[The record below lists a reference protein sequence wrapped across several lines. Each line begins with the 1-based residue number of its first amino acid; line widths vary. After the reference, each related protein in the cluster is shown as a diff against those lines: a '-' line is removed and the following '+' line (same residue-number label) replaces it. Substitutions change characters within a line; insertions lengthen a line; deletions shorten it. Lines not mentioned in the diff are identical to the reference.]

1 MDQAEKFGQIITEAA
16 RTNPKKARTLLSLG
30 CTINEI
36 RSFFPDSRVSDCH
49 RYGSRIV
56 SHSLKQAIAHPEKS
70 AMVSIFIPCE
80 PLAAA
85 GITPL
90 SAEAFSGFASGVH
103 AEQFFLN
110 KTKEDGEPET
120 LCSFH
125 RVFHGAM
132 STGVLPAPKMILYT
146 NIACDTNQIS
156 FPYVMEKYK
165 IPGFYIEVPYEQNEE
180 AVRYVAGQIKEMV
193 TFVSDITKKT
203 ISEEK
208 LKASVERGKRTS
220 RYYLERLKYVGK
232 HALKGPVES
241 ELYAVYSGH
250 IMMGTKQA
258 EIYNRKT
265 LEDIRQAEGSDAVRL
280 LWLHMIPFLQPSICR
295 NLGYSDKARITAVD
309 LVYDSMFENVPDDPY
324 ESMAYRMVHSVY
336 NGDIN
341 WRIERALELARQTET
356 EGIVCFAHWGC
367 KATFGASALFTKAF
381 EKEGFPTLILNGDGG
396 DPANCADGQ
405 MATRLDA
412 FLEMIEQNRREKRV
426 PEAVPEMQEA
436 EEELYTEGLRI

>member
-1 MDQAEKFGQIITEAA
+1 MDQAEKFGQMIVEAA
-16 RTNPKKARTLLSLG
+16 RTNPKKARKLLSMG
-30 CTINEI
+30 CTINELM
-36 RSFFPDSRVSDCH
+36 SFFPDKKVSPCH

-56 SHSLKQAIAHPEKS
+56 SHSLKQAISNPEKA

-90 SAEAFSGFASGVH
+90 CVEAFSGFSSGVH

-132 STGVLPAPKMILYT
+132 STGVLPAPKMLIYT
-146 NIACDTNQIS
+146 NLACDTNMIS
-156 FPYVMEKYK
+156 FPYVIERYK
-165 IPGFYIEVPYEQNEE
+165 IPSFYIEVPYERNEE
-180 AVRYVAGQIKEMV
+180 AVRYVADQLKEMV
-193 TFVSDITKKT
+193 SFVSDITKT
-203 ISEEK
+203 AISEEK
-208 LKASVERGKRTS
+208 LKEYVEIGRRTS
-220 RYYLERLKYVGK
+220 RYYLERLKYVGQ

-258 EIYNRKT
+258 ETYNRKT
-265 LEDIRQAEGSDAVRL
+265 LHDIQKAENNDAVRL
-280 LWLHMIPFLQPSICR
+280 LWLHMIPFLQPSICQ
-295 NLGYSDKARITAVD
+295 NLGYSTKARITAVD
-309 LVYDSMFENVPDDPY
+309 LVYDSMFDLDLSDPY

-336 NGDIN
+336 NGDIS
-341 WRIERALELARQTET
+341 WRIERALELAKQTDT
-356 EGIVCFAHWGC
+356 EGIVVFAHWGC
-367 KATFGASALFTKAF
+367 KPTFGASALYTKAF

-396 DPANCADGQ
+396 DPSNCADGQ
-405 MATRLDA
+405 MATRLGA
-412 FLEMIEQNRREKRV
+412 FIEMLEQNRNK
-426 PEAVPEMQEA
+426 
-436 EEELYTEGLRI
+436 

>member
-1 MDQAEKFGQIITEAA
+1 MDQAEKFGQIITETA
-16 RTNPKKARTLLSLG
+16 RSNPKKARSLLAMG
-30 CTINEI
+30 CTINEFI
-36 RSFFPDSRVSDCH
+36 SLKPDSRVSGCH

-56 SHSLKQAIAHPEKS
+56 SHSLKQAIVHPEKS

-90 SAEAFSGFASGVH
+90 SVEAFSGFASGVH
-103 AEQFFLN
+103 AEQYFLG

-132 STGVLPAPKMILYT
+132 SAGVLPPPKMLIYSNL
-146 NIACDTNQIS
+146 ACDANMIS
-156 FPYVMEKYK
+156 FPYVIERYG
-165 IPGFYIEVPYEQNEE
+165 IPSFYIEVPYEQNEE
-180 AVRYVAGQIKEMV
+180 AVHYVAGQVREMV
-193 TFVSDITKKT
+193 SFISDTVKKK
-203 ISEEK
+203 ISEED
-208 LKASVERGKRTS
+208 LRGSVEAGRRTS

-265 LEDIRQAEGSDAVRL
+265 LEDIKKAPQNNAVRL
-280 LWLHMIPFLQPSICR
+280 LWLHMIPFLQPSICQ

-309 LVYDSMFENVPDDPY
+309 LVYDSMFDLEIEDPY
-324 ESMAYRMVHSVY
+324 EAMAYRMVHSVY
-336 NGDIN
+336 NGDTS
-341 WRIERALELARQTET
+341 WRMERALEIARMTDT
-356 EGIVCFAHWGC
+356 EGIVVFAHWGC
-367 KATFGASALFTKAF
+367 KSTFGASGLYTKTF
-381 EKEGFPTLILNGDGG
+381 EEAGYPTLILNGDGG
-396 DPANCADGQ
+396 DPSNCADGQ
-405 MATRLDA
+405 MATRLGA
-412 FLEMIEQNRREKRV
+412 FIEMLEQNRAGK
-426 PEAVPEMQEA
+426 
-436 EEELYTEGLRI
+436 TD